1 MPHFVLNLK
10 EDYSLFGIR
19 SNLIDFSL
27 VYFLNK
33 NLNINLY
40 RENKD
45 LSIIHLQKK
54 IFFSLFSYYD
64 SELDNQW
71 SIIKNK
77 NQFENIDIKENNL
90 FSNNQMSMLM
100 YFIPEHKNF
109 DFIIKITGL
118 LFNKKEI
125 ISLIT
130 KITNVEII
138 SEITSFENLS
148 TQSKGNLCF

>member
-1 MPHFVLNLK
+1 MPHFVLNLE
-10 EDYSLFGIR
+10 EDYSLFGVR
-19 SNLIDFSL
+19 SNLSDFSL

-77 NQFENIDIKENNL
+77 NQFEKIDIKENNL

-138 SEITSFENLS
+138 SEITSVEHLS
-148 TQSKGNLCF
+148 TQSRGNLCF